1 MTKNALL
8 ALSPSDGLL
17 ASNLNLNFSAA
28 VSMTQPNPPWWRP
41 DIFARRRPMLEMRTR
56 LTAATRAFF
65 AERDFLEVDTP
76 ALQISPGLEPHLTAF
91 ATEIVASD
99 RQSRHT
105 LYLHTSP
112 EFAMKK
118 LLAAGLPRIFQ
129 LAHVFR
135 DGERAS
141 THHPEFTMLE
151 WYRPGDYAGIIEDA
165 TQLMAHL
172 AKVAGRSR
180 VSWRDIECDLAAE
193 PETITV
199 RAAFA
204 RHADGLELLSTAG
217 DVDALTRQAGRI
229 GVRVAEGDR
238 WDDLALRILAER
250 IEPAL
255 GAGRPAFLTEY
266 PAEMASLARL
276 KPGDPTVAERVELYV
291 CGLELANGFSEL
303 TDAEEQRRRF
313 TADMNLK
320 EQLYGVR
327 YPLDEDF
334 LAALA
339 HGIPDSAGMAL
350 GFDRLVMLLT
360 GAEHIEDV
368 LWAPVAS
375 G

>member
-1 MTKNALL
+1 MTKE
-8 ALSPSDGLL
+8 
-17 ASNLNLNFSAA
+17 
-28 VSMTQPNPPWWRP
+28 PPWWRP
-41 DIFARRRPMLEMRTR
+41 DVFARRRPALEMRAR
-56 LTAATRAFF
+56 LSAATRTFF

-76 ALQISPGLEPHLTAF
+76 ALQVSPGLEPHLIAF
-91 ATEIVASD
+91 ATELLTAD
-99 RQSRHT
+99 RQSSRP

-118 LLAAGLPRIFQ
+118 LLAAGMPRIFQ

-135 DGERAS
+135 NGERAS

-151 WYRPGDYAGIIEDA
+151 WYRPGDYGGVIADA
-165 TQLMAHL
+165 TDLMAHL
-172 AKVAGRSR
+172 SAVAGGSHA
-180 VSWRDIECDLAAE
+180 SWRGVECDVTAM
-193 PETITV
+193 PEIVTV
-199 RAAFA
+199 QAAFD
-204 RHADGLELLSTAG
+204 RHAHGLDLLATSG
-217 DVDALTRQAGRI
+217 DVDALAREARRI
-229 GVRVAEGDR
+229 GVRVAEDDR

-276 KPGDPTVAERVELYV
+276 KPGDPAVAERVELYV
-291 CGLELANGFSEL
+291 CGVELANGFSEL

-313 TADMNLK
+313 VADMDLK
-320 EQLYGVR
+320 ESLYGTR
-327 YPLDEDF
+327 YPIDEDF

-339 HGIPDSAGMAL
+339 HGMPECAGMAL

-360 GAEHIEDV
+360 GAQHIEDV
-368 LWAPVAS
+368 LWAPV